1 MVLHICVCL
10 CFCIVVHLRIP
21 VFSLSL
27 SLSLS
32 SYVSLSLSLFLSL
45 PPHCGQAQTKATV
58 CIILRARSS
67 VKHLCMH
74 MRGREHKPRLIVFGA
89 KISFRRSSHRTYHK
103 QGKRLITM
111 IKRTCMHTH
120 GGSTCHHVYHKQGGY
135 LITMAHV
142 TTFIDTRMAL
152 VTSTC

>member
-27 SLSLS
+27 SHPMYL
-32 SYVSLSLSLFLSL
+32 SLSLSLSLSSPSL
-45 PPHCGQAQTKATV
+45 WAGTNQSHGVYHFKGKKLGEAFVHAQE
-58 CIILRARSS
+58 
-67 VKHLCMH
+67 
-74 MRGREHKPRLIVFGA
+74 REHKPRLIVFGA

-111 IKRTCMHTH
+111 IKCTCMHTH